1 MKRHTRWIELSELD
15 GNNRGAQPLTFCR
28 RPRRS
33 RSTIAV
39 FLATALVVF
48 LATSTFGQGDVDF
61 AKANQEFA
69 QGHFKEAITGYE
81 GLVRAGQWSANIFYD
96 LGNAYFRTG
105 NFGRAI
111 LNYERALALDRHH
124 PEATA
129 NLQIARDE
137 AHALELRPTWPE
149 RYLQFA
155 SVNQY
160 SIAAAVAFWIAAF
173 CVTALIFARR
183 RSATMITL
191 MLLML
196 LLFAGAMFAAWQL
209 ERGSKGG
216 TLAIVTGRDVQARLA
231 TADTANA
238 VLALPPGSEI
248 KVLSTRG
255 DWIYAAL
262 PNNLRGWIPAKNAE
276 QVRL

>member
-28 RPRRS
+28 RARRS

-48 LATSTFGQGDVDF
+48 LATSTFAQGDVDF

-105 NFGRAI
+105 DFGRAI

-160 SIAAAVAFWIAAF
+160 SIAAAVAFWVAAF

-196 LLFAGAMFAAWQL
+196 LLFAGAMFAIWQL
-209 ERGSKGG
+209 ERGSKGDA
-216 TLAIVTGRDVQARLA
+216 LAIVTGKDVQARLA

-255 DWIYAAL
+255 DWIYATL
-262 PNNLRGWIPAKNAE
+262 PNNLRGWIAAKNAE